1 MRGMAQAAG
10 PTATALM
17 ATESDAAQLK
27 VRLQAVVLLSRLLL
41 VLLCW
46 FPLRW
51 WLCVSTQ
58 VCEVC
63 WPYVGQQCHYQVC

>member
-46 FPLRW
+46 FPLR
-51 WLCVSTQ
+51 
-58 VCEVC
+58 
-63 WPYVGQQCHYQVC
+63 